1 MPKLAPAEFFAKYAK
16 AAQDT
21 CHGTG
26 LCASVC
32 LAQAAIESG
41 WGGSGLAASYN
52 NFGGIKAAWDWKGK
66 VVVLPTRE
74 VVNGKS
80 IIVQAAFRH
89 YDSPADYFKGRLAFL
104 KANPRYKRL
113 FASDDYV
120 AEAHLFQAC
129 GYATDPQYGNVLAAT
144 VHKYNL
150 TKYDDARAQPVIQ
163 AATAKPITTAKA
175 A

>member
-1 MPKLAPAEFFAKYAK
+1 MAQKLTPAAFFAKYAK

-21 CHGTG
+21 CRGTG

-32 LAQAAIESG
+32 LAQAAIESN
-41 WGGSGLAASYN
+41 WGGSSLAADYN

-74 VVNGKS
+74 VINSKTVT
-80 IIVQAAFRH
+80 VQAAFRH
-89 YDSPADYFKGRLAFL
+89 YDSPEDYFKGRLAFL

-113 FASDDYV
+113 FATDGFV

-129 GYATDPQYGNVLAAT
+129 GYATDPNYGAT
-144 VHKYNL
+144 LVRVINNNDL
-150 TKYDDARAQPVIQ
+150 TKYDA
-163 AATAKPITTAKA
+163 
-175 A
+175 